1 MSHLVMDKTALLT
14 QSNGSIYHLAL
25 LPDELASTVI
35 LVGDPGRVPLVSRHF
50 DRITTRK
57 SHREFV
63 THTGWYQGHRL
74 SVLSSGI
81 GSGGIDIVMNEL
93 DALVN
98 IDFNTRTVKQ
108 DFQQLTILRLGT
120 CGAIHPNVLP
130 GETILS
136 NYAVGMDGVLNSYVA
151 QPTRDERELLSAVQT
166 LLPSSISQCL
176 YAGSS
181 SLSLLQYFSEVTH
194 RGLTLTC
201 PSFFGGQGRR
211 LRLPLSMPNMIA
223 DLATFQFQHQV
234 FLNLEMETALIFA
247 LGHALGHRVASISTA
262 INNRIT
268 GEVLSEIPQAI
279 DNMIEQAL
287 SQLSAGLLE

>member
-1 MSHLVMDKTALLT
+1 MSHSVMDKTALLT
-14 QSNGSIYHLAL
+14 QSDGSIYHLAL

-74 SVLSSGI
+74 SVLSTGI

-120 CGAIHPNVLP
+120 CGAIHPGVLP

-136 NYAVGMDGVLNSYVA
+136 NYAVGLDGVLNSYVV

-166 LLPSSISQCL
+166 LLSSISQCL

-201 PSFFGGQGRR
+201 PSFFGGQGRT
-211 LRLPLSMPNMIA
+211 LRLPLSMPNMIT

-247 LGHALGHRVASISTA
+247 LGQALGHRVASISTA

-287 SQLSAGLLE
+287 SQLSAGLSE